1 MPFHS
6 IPNDKG
12 GLLLVGW
19 DALTN
24 VERREGERT
33 MEKEI
38 KKSLGT
44 RHSLG
49 KYGGERDKLVL
60 SNGAEKTIDVVNAIT

>member
-1 MPFHS
+1 M
-6 IPNDKG
+6 
-12 GLLLVGW
+12 
-19 DALTN
+19 TN

-60 SNGAEKTIDVVNAIT
+60 SNGAEKTTDVVNAIT